1 MAQVV
6 LSNKCKQPFKHALVL
21 SSISKNISSFFK
33 ISHSVKKP
41 PPRPPAIRKEISV
54 KKEELYDVCL

>member
-21 SSISKNISSFFK
+21 SSISKKRDFSQKGRTLCVPINMTATFCFTVNQPTESQI
-33 ISHSVKKP
+33 IN
-41 PPRPPAIRKEISV
+41 
-54 KKEELYDVCL
+54 

>member
-41 PPRPPAIRKEISV
+41 PPPPIRKEISV
-54 KKEELYDVCL
+54 KKKELYDVCL

>member
-21 SSISKNISSFFK
+21 SSIIKNISSFFK
-33 ISHSVKKP
+33 ISHSLILGMNATKVNFWL
-41 PPRPPAIRKEISV
+41 V
-54 KKEELYDVCL
+54 F